1 MSSVDAFASAHRYFG
16 QLADDPTHMSLPVEI
31 GLVLPSNV
39 SLPNVVR
46 FYAKLTLRNILRKPH
61 LLVIREDGSGADV
74 FSSTVIH
81 EYMPD
86 SMFDIDAADEN
97 VELYMFKLHNLYSSS
112 YNDRSPIFH
121 QLLCL
126 WSKLFYPHRTRI
138 DWSSLYVSGDLKL
151 TNASSSSTA
160 LGLTNDELYSLYETF
175 VTNVHELVSRFRDR
189 LFAAGLSRLAVQN
202 VLKIYRLSV
211 DDIRLECVLLHD
223 MFDVLDKLY
232 ACVFAH
238 PSDFVVDSPALFA
251 DLVAV
256 KRDAVLRRMY
266 CVRRL
271 VTVHAGFSRVKDL
284 LYLRDLYVSPLM
296 LRYEMLSRMLTSA
309 NHSASVKEQMFDLT
323 IYTVLDVHSVNT
335 SLIIHDLVVRYML
348 RKYFRRGSKFVETV
362 DPYTNAP
369 LDIDLDVANF
379 FVFLVKRCFSLEDFQ
394 QRFSCVTTVPES
406 DSTYTQI
413 LLSSF
418 HFWRHVLAHIAV
430 VAPQSFVAQLL
441 SFVVPLCTVHE
452 ITARDLCEYVSW
464 LGDGDPYYALVTSA
478 TIERLSS
485 LSERRIHETLAFLYE
500 QECLLF
506 YVLIEHRF
514 YTIPERIAH
523 VTNIA
528 SFAKSS
534 AVFNWKNCF
543 ETLYTNDVFYG
554 TVNHMFRLVREFFR
568 YIMHGHVRD
577 CPNEQVPAELM
588 LKVDKLM
595 NKRNAAK
602 KPKDSQAGN
611 GYAEETIDIYS
622 PNADVAYPTHSVIW
636 LETDATRSTLYLD
649 ALQRIFNFLNAT
661 VVFFNGILGN
671 SHGSDFMRTIG
682 TKNLQYQFRKEQ
694 GVWAKDKLLR
704 IFGPIFKDF
713 DLDAFTLASCRA
725 HMSSVPNMVI
735 GNCLSN
741 VQTVNTSFVRVA
753 SNQQDQHVI
762 WNLVI
767 RRYEV
772 AAPSLLYLL
781 CLDTVNWSI
790 PEAESFPSA
799 IDPII
804 DNYFSLSFLHLD
816 TFVDDVQRADAF
828 SMMLYTRLITKK
840 RVGES
845 DAGGLFAS
853 GAGNDAPGL
862 FAKRVADRLLVEQR
876 SSANGEEAHSTE
888 DNDTFNG
895 GSFYVP
901 SSTESN
907 SATIGATYVDFI
919 IDRDEFFQLSTLIEP
934 CFVTR
939 YVSSLVGASVSPT
952 PLVQLFLLVIQ
963 LSLDPRF
970 YELVRRE
977 TLSAVFSDVVIAATI
992 SREWL
997 KRRSDEPDE
1006 RPVSENKIP
1015 RFDDPTRDEATPF
1028 IAFVNR
1034 ALAKMDISAFVT
1046 HTSVQSNTPGTI
1058 ESPRVSPSSTKYTT
1072 NEKWSMLV
1080 TKDTSTDSDVER
1092 DSRVIVNN
1100 IVLERE
1106 FADLIRRLLNDEAFH
1121 EWSVSATKQFTID
1134 HLHQLDDT
1142 TILSIFSSYVYV
1154 VRVFADLPA
1163 TNVVTRHTTLANS
1176 LRYGAVS
1183 HLAHLHAF
1191 FPCNFI
1197 TNRRTIELATGLANW
1212 LELRLKQGVRLCTKP
1227 EFKDLSAGTTNTA
1240 SSEIDDLD
1248 FDGLLNTMVGQSVE
1262 ASPTVLDASSSMG
1275 DDQPDAQVS
1284 PIPCAYDCLS
1294 LPFSL
1299 RLSIAYFCLV
1309 VYLFCGTDL
1318 AVAMYLMRLIISFLY
1333 PGVESRECVIVR
1345 GSSGSGKSQFF
1356 DLLREFFNSQN
1367 GILTTQAI
1375 CNGGNLINTQFMPI
1389 GRNFLCQ
1396 CDEPK
1401 RVDNETFKLLISV
1414 VPIAARAFQNQMS
1427 QSIPILSKLVLTVNN
1442 MFQIESDDGIL
1453 ERLHSVFRLSHKY
1466 YNLVTDQTDMTR
1478 YNSGAAYN
1486 VSHQFTSKIYPR
1498 DIDKSLFQRG
1508 LFHMI
1513 HHWSAD
1519 QTTRPN
1525 SSFVLADQFSALSLS
1540 TLVSTRLALSYQ
1552 DLPLEQ
1558 TALQTLI
1565 NRNELARQRECPA
1578 VGCMRVVRENL
1589 SRVMFR
1595 LPQHSDR
1602 LLKMVA
1608 FPHTRDMLYYCVYS
1622 VIDESDLPLNLFTR
1636 SRNPVRS
1643 AFAYHVARCQTNLP
1657 SLLRD
1662 STAVDAAKRYLA
1674 SLASIDHIAASF
1686 LTDGHLPPIEQIAA
1700 TDLQILSSLRAKRS
1714 LMHDSFVVEQA
1725 RHDNDRKVD
1734 LSALPCALDLNLV
1747 DLQASLDSF
1756 VRFKRAYLV
1765 EYSSRPMPRET
1776 LRKYLH
1782 SYVDEINRSVEDVRY
1797 KVKYQEFVDRFETEY
1812 AKWRYRRH
1820 DNNQYVSSLWSLR
1833 LIRVN

>member
-1 MSSVDAFASAHRYFG
+1 MSSVDVSTNAHRYFG
-16 QLADDPTHMSLPVEI
+16 QLSDDPTHMRLPVEI

-39 SLPNVVR
+39 SMIAVIR

-61 LLVIREDGSGADV
+61 LLVIGENGSGADD
-74 FSSTVIH
+74 FSSTIIN
-81 EYMPD
+81 EYMPER
-86 SMFDIDAADEN
+86 MFDVDASDEN
-97 VELYMFKLHNLYSSS
+97 VELFMFKLHNLYSSS
-112 YNDRSPIFH
+112 NNRSPIFH

-126 WSKLFYPHRTRI
+126 WTKLFHSQRARI
-138 DWSSLYVSGDLKL
+138 DWSSLYLSGDLKL
-151 TNASSSSTA
+151 TNTSSTTP
-160 LGLTNDELYSLYETF
+160 GPTNDELYSLYETF
-175 VTNVHELVSRFRDR
+175 VSNVHDLVSRFSDR
-189 LFAAGLSRLAVQN
+189 LVATGLPRLAVHN
-202 VLKIYRLSV
+202 VLKIHRLSV
-211 DDIRLECVLLHD
+211 DDIRLECLLLHD

-232 ACVFAH
+232 ANVVTH
-238 PSDFVVDSPALFA
+238 PSDFVVDSAALFA
-251 DLVAV
+251 DFTAV
-256 KRDAVLRRMY
+256 KRDAVLRRLY
-266 CVRRL
+266 CMRRL

-284 LYLRDLYVSPLM
+284 LYLRELYVSPLM
-296 LRYEMLSRMLTSA
+296 QRYDLLSRMLSA
-309 NHSASVKEQMFDLT
+309 TNHSSNVKEQMFDLT
-323 IYTVLDVHSVNT
+323 IHTVLDVRAINT
-335 SLIIHDLVVRYML
+335 SLVVHDLVVRYMM

-362 DPYTNAP
+362 DPYSNAP
-369 LDIDLDVANF
+369 LDIDLDLANF
-379 FVFLVKRCFSLEDFQ
+379 FVFLVKRCFSLDDFQ
-394 QRFSCVTTVPES
+394 QRFAEVTSVPET
-406 DSTYTQI
+406 DSSYTQI

-430 VAPQSFVAQLL
+430 IAPQSFVAQLL
-441 SFVVPLCTVHE
+441 SFVVPLCNVHE
-452 ITARDLCEYVSW
+452 ITAHDLCDYVSW
-464 LGDGDPYYALVTSA
+464 LGDGDPFYALVSAA
-478 TIERLSS
+478 TIERLRS
-485 LSERRIHETLAFLYE
+485 LSERRVHETLAFLYE

-506 YVLIEHRF
+506 YILIEHRF

-523 VTNIA
+523 VTNVV

-534 AVFNWKNCF
+534 AAGFNWKNVF

-554 TVNHMFRLVREFFR
+554 TVNHVFRLVREFFR
-568 YIMHGHVRD
+568 FVIHRHVRD
-577 CPNEQVPAELM
+577 CPNEQVPADVLRQVEKIM
-588 LKVDKLM
+588 SKRASLKS
-595 NKRNAAK
+595 KRKNQ
-602 KPKDSQAGN
+602 D
-611 GYAEETIDIYS
+611 E
-622 PNADVAYPTHSVIW
+622 DVAFLDECDTASATAASVDSVYPTHSLIW
-636 LETDATRSTLYLD
+636 EETDSTHTTLYFD
-649 ALQRIFNFLNAT
+649 VLQRVFNFLNAT
-661 VVFFNGILGN
+661 VLLFNGILGN
-671 SHGSDFMRTIG
+671 SNGSDFMRTIG
-682 TKNLQYQFRKEQ
+682 SKNLQHQLRKEQ

-704 IFGPIFKDF
+704 IYGPIFKDF
-713 DLDAFTLASCRA
+713 DLDAFAFASCRA

-781 CLDTVNWSI
+781 GLDTVNWGIS
-790 PEAESFPSA
+790 EAESFPSCVDPA
-799 IDPII
+799 IE
-804 DNYFSLSFLHLD
+804 NYFTLSFFHMD
-816 TFVDDVQRADAF
+816 TFVEDVQRVDAF

-845 DAGGLFAS
+845 DAGGFFSS
-853 GAGNDAPGL
+853 GDSNDASAL
-862 FAKRVADRLLVEQR
+862 FAKRVADRLLVDQR
-876 SSANGEEAHSTE
+876 VNTSQTSDTDFLESDGASS
-888 DNDTFNG
+888 
-895 GSFYVP
+895 YVP
-901 SSTESN
+901 SEAGNQTVGSS
-907 SATIGATYVDFI
+907 YVDFI
-919 IDRDEFFQLSTLIEP
+919 IDRDEFFQLSSLIEP
-934 CFVTR
+934 CFITR
-939 YVSSLVGASVSPT
+939 YVSFLIETEDVS
-952 PLVQLFLLVIQ
+952 PLVQLFLLFVQ

-970 YELVRRE
+970 YELIRRE
-977 TLSAVFSDVVIAATI
+977 TLSTVLSDVIIAASI

-997 KRRSDEPDE
+997 KRRSPDE
-1006 RPVSENKIP
+1006 RHVTDNKVA
-1015 RFDDPTRDEATPF
+1015 RFDDPTRGKDDTPF
-1028 IAFVNR
+1028 ISFVNR
-1034 ALAKMDISAFVT
+1034 ALAKIDVSTFVT
-1046 HTSVQSNTPGTI
+1046 HA
-1058 ESPRVSPSSTKYTT
+1058 PRVDESTTDDSLPHAHTT
-1072 NEKWSMLV
+1072 ERSKWSMHV
-1080 TKDTSTDSDVER
+1080 TGDTVVDSDVER
-1092 DSRVIVNN
+1092 ESRVVVNN

-1106 FADLIRRLLNDEAFH
+1106 FSDLIRRLLTDEDFYT
-1121 EWSVSATKQFTID
+1121 WSASSSKQFSVH
-1134 HLHQLDDT
+1134 HLHQLDDN

-1154 VRVFADLPA
+1154 VRVFADLPS
-1163 TNVVTRHTTLANS
+1163 TNNNTSIPSTLSQS
-1176 LRYGAVS
+1176 LRFGAVS
-1183 HLAHLHAF
+1183 HLANLHSF
-1191 FPCNFI
+1191 FPCTFI
-1197 TNRRTIELATGLANW
+1197 TNRRTIELATGLTNW
-1212 LELRLKQGVRLCTKP
+1212 LELRLRQGARQCTKND
-1227 EFKDLSAGTTNTA
+1227 FKELSV
-1240 SSEIDDLD
+1240 SSSSTLPIDELD
-1248 FDGLLNTMVGQSVE
+1248 FDGLLNTMVGQSVDVG
-1262 ASPTVLDASSSMG
+1262 PKTVDSSANPS
-1275 DDQPDAQVS
+1275 DDQSDAS
-1284 PIPCAYDCLS
+1284 PIPCVHDCLS
-1294 LPFSL
+1294 LSFSV
-1299 RLSIAYFCLV
+1299 RLAIAYFCLV

-1486 VSHQFTSKIYPR
+1486 VSHQFISKIYPR

-1513 HHWSAD
+1513 HHWSPE

-1525 SSFVLADQFSALSLS
+1525 SSFALVDQFSSLSLS
-1540 TLVSTRLALSYQ
+1540 SLVATRLALSYH

-1558 TALQTLI
+1558 DALQALL
-1565 NRNELARQRECPA
+1565 NRNELSRQRECPS

-1589 SRVMFR
+1589 SRVIFR
-1595 LPQHSDR
+1595 SQKYRDR
-1602 LLKMVA
+1602 LLGTIC
-1608 FPHTRDMLYYCVYS
+1608 FPHTRSLLDSYIYS
-1622 VIDESDLPLNLFTR
+1622 LASDDDVLLNAFTR

-1643 AFAYHVARCQTNLP
+1643 VFAYYIARSQTNLP
-1657 SLLRD
+1657 ILLRD
-1662 STAVDAAKRYLA
+1662 SAAVDAAKRYLA
-1674 SLASIDHIAASF
+1674 SLASVDHVVASF
-1686 LTDGHLPPIEQIAA
+1686 LTDGHLPPIEQISA
-1700 TDLQILSSLRAKRS
+1700 TDLQILASLRAKRS
-1714 LMHDSFVVEQA
+1714 PFFDSFTVEPT

-1833 LIRVN
+1833 LVRVN